1 MKRRIKKRVLP
12 LLAALFSIH
21 LSTAQMY
28 LNDGALMSTTE
39 DALVSLRT
47 FDFINDGSFNHAG
60 NLIVEGSIT
69 NNDSIT
75 CATNGTNQITLSQ
88 NWINNATFSSG
99 DGNVLFNGTNQ
110 NIDGTVSSSFHDL
123 SLNGIA
129 GNVKTAQLS
138 LTVQNAL
145 DLTGAELAL
154 QTNQLDLAR
163 ASTPVSRTVG
173 YISTDFP
180 GKVVTNIDIA
190 GAPTIDLP
198 LGYSTNALDY
208 RPVTLI
214 SPTQGE
220 YEFALYGNNPSVDG
234 LDEFSLQ
241 DSLCRVQNIYYY
253 YMKTGVNDLN
263 YELTYKNNDLDY
275 TKTANWLRGQWNK
288 VSNSNIVSSS
298 SIAGAQQAN
307 LTTFITLGK
316 EQAFANAGDDITMR
330 SGSTVVFNGS
340 GYKPSSAT
348 RSWSPSIDLSCS
360 DCFTPTFT
368 FGSQGKYVLTVD
380 NGIGCSDSDTMEL
393 VYWRKKIYIENA
405 FSPNNDRLNDKF
417 MPVLLTN
424 EELVSLKIYNSYGQ
438 KIYSDKTGWDAT
450 FMGSDVQQGVYIY
463 IMVINQYLL
472 YGKKDIYIAR
482 GEVSVFR

>member
-1 MKRRIKKRVLP
+1 MKRMIKKKVLP

-138 LTVQNAL
+138 LTVKNTL

-154 QTNQLDLAR
+154 QTNQLVLDR
-163 ASTPVSRTVG
+163 ASTPVNRTVG

-220 YEFALYGNNPSVDG
+220 YEFALYGNNPTIDG
-234 LDEFSLQ
+234 FDEFSLQ
-241 DSLCRVQNIYYY
+241 DSICRIQNTYYY

-263 YELTYKNNDLDY
+263 YALTYKSNDLDY
-275 TKTANWLRGQWNK
+275 TKTTNWFRGQWNK

-298 SIAGAQQAN
+298 SIAG
-307 LTTFITLGK
+307 
-316 EQAFANAGDDITMR
+316 
-330 SGSTVVFNGS
+330 
-340 GYKPSSAT
+340 
-348 RSWSPSIDLSCS
+348 
-360 DCFTPTFT
+360 
-368 FGSQGKYVLTVD
+368 
-380 NGIGCSDSDTMEL
+380 
-393 VYWRKKIYIENA
+393 
-405 FSPNNDRLNDKF
+405 
-417 MPVLLTN
+417 
-424 EELVSLKIYNSYGQ
+424 
-438 KIYSDKTGWDAT
+438 
-450 FMGSDVQQGVYIY
+450 
-463 IMVINQYLL
+463 
-472 YGKKDIYIAR
+472 
-482 GEVSVFR
+482 